1 MPNQHD
7 PAKRTLAVYLSREKY
22 YKIKRLAAKHHISMS
37 GLLEIL
43 IDRAVCD
50 IELLLTIMATVRR
63 LAKASG
69 KTEEVFLRQ
78 YLIECMKEE
87 NEALENYNNSNK
99 TQPNNPEPAKR

>member
-1 MPNQHD
+1 
-7 PAKRTLAVYLSREKY
+7 
-22 YKIKRLAAKHHISMS
+22 
-37 GLLEIL
+37 
-43 IDRAVCD
+43 
-50 IELLLTIMATVRR
+50 MATVRR

>member
-1 MPNQHD
+1 M
-7 PAKRTLAVYLSREKY
+7 
-22 YKIKRLAAKHHISMS
+22 
-37 GLLEIL
+37 
-43 IDRAVCD
+43 IDVSSSLNPD
-50 IELLLTIMATVRR
+50 FSLPQSIMATVRR

-99 TQPNNPEPAKR
+99 TQPKKTEQKEVKK

>member
-1 MPNQHD
+1 M
-7 PAKRTLAVYLSREKY
+7 
-22 YKIKRLAAKHHISMS
+22 
-37 GLLEIL
+37 
-43 IDRAVCD
+43 IDVSSSLNPD
-50 IELLLTIMATVRR
+50 FSLPPSIMATVRR

-99 TQPNNPEPAKR
+99 TQPKNTEPGELFPSEPVDEFSDLVNKSK